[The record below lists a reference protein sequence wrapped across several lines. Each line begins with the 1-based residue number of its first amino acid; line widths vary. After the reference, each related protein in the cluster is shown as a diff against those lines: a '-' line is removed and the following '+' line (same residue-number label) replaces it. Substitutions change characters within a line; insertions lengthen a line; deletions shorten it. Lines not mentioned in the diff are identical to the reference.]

1 MLSNQDIVAVKASVV
16 CAEQVNVVDV
26 EEGSNVTSLDGN
38 SVNPEKE
45 LCFILL
51 QNEPGAL

>member
-38 SVNPEKE
+38 PVNPEKE